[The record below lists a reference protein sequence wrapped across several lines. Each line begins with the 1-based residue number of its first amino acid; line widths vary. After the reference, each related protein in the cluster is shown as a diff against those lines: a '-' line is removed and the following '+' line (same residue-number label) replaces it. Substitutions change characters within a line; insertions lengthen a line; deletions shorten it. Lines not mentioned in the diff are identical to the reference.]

1 MVGRRQHK
9 VAREMIVLRLMLT
22 WRYGVGCFVGVFFF
36 FFPRVD
42 SWYSGSNSRSGG
54 EQLGHFL
61 SFLFFWQ
68 IYLFQIPPPC
78 LSMCITQTTRR
89 AAEDFI
95 SQNDVWVF
103 PTLLDERERGFLK
116 AFIIAFFLFDDLNR
130 NGAPTIAKP
139 SEEGDIF

>member
-1 MVGRRQHK
+1 
-9 VAREMIVLRLMLT
+9 
-22 WRYGVGCFVGVFFF
+22 
-36 FFPRVD
+36 
-42 SWYSGSNSRSGG
+42 
-54 EQLGHFL
+54 
-61 SFLFFWQ
+61 
-68 IYLFQIPPPC
+68 
-78 LSMCITQTTRR
+78 MCITQTTRR